1 MTSVSLGV
9 GPFMKSPPL
18 GSRLGGRGTVP
29 QGSVK
34 SHDMRPESPGRGVAR
49 RPGTWAGP
57 WVIPCSPSVRHYRW
71 KNPIARGLFWR
82 WFTQTTLLRIP
93 HLSQ

>member
-29 QGSVK
+29 QGGVK
-34 SHDMRPESPGRGVAR
+34 SHDMRPESPGRGVAQ

-57 WVIPCSPSVRHYRW
+57 WVIPCGITGG
-71 KNPIARGLFWR
+71 KIL
-82 WFTQTTLLRIP
+82 
-93 HLSQ
+93 